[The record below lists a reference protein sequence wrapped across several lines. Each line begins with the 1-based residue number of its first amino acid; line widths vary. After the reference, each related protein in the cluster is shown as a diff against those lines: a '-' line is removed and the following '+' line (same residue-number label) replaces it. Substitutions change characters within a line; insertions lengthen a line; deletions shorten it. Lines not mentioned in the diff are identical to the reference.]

1 MKRVLTL
8 ALAALVLASPASAQ
22 EDVERSDWS
31 FNTRVWSTNYW
42 TYLLTNVASMAVKGI
57 LYVGDTE
64 RMDMVDRFVPT
75 ADLVF
80 PIGMQKDGFGDN
92 NIYGPYHRA
101 WSTPFKRMGDFA
113 AGGDVSWSP
122 WFVGL
127 YAGCYFKSQEICFQD
142 PQKYLRGYYVQ
153 PRAGI
158 SLNFGRRYKSF
169 IEAGMFY
176 DFTTGYGGDYAG
188 ACRDMLKDGFGLDF
202 AIGYTRRSGH
212 SKFLLQFSMPL
223 HGFLNEDFV
232 APDGTK
238 IHDGMKRRVG
248 YIMLTRRIMF

>member
-158 SLNFGRRYKSF
+158 SLLRINVCALRLWICSRTALAWTSPS
-169 IEAGMFY
+169 
-176 DFTTGYGGDYAG
+176 
-188 ACRDMLKDGFGLDF
+188 
-202 AIGYTRRSGH
+202 AIPVAVAIASSCCSSQCPCTVSSTRISWHPTARRSTT
-212 SKFLLQFSMPL
+212 
-223 HGFLNEDFV
+223 
-232 APDGTK
+232 A
-238 IHDGMKRRVG
+238 
-248 YIMLTRRIMF
+248 